1 MVFTGVTGLRGEL
14 TGLSREHERAS
25 EPLCVF
31 PLIERS
37 FIVGHLATKDDP
49 VTLAVCPKH
58 RKQKAVIY
66 RFTEIKIASLRRVL
80 VCLGEESDGK
90 RILKDLFNLP
100 RGDLFEV
107 KMAVNPVKVHDRV
120 ERGSLMKKV
129 RRRRN
134 AS

>member
-1 MVFTGVTGLRGEL
+1 
-14 TGLSREHERAS
+14 
-25 EPLCVF
+25 
-31 PLIERS
+31 
-37 FIVGHLATKDDP
+37 
-49 VTLAVCPKH
+49 
-58 RKQKAVIY
+58 
-66 RFTEIKIASLRRVL
+66 IKIASLRRVL

-129 RRRRN
+129 RRRIQARRVHGGNQFTKVRN
-134 AS
+134 SSALPE